1 MSTKPSLSLSVNTV
15 CLSQAVPP
23 FTESREL
30 LAVSGLWGAFS
41 ATTTNIQG
49 LSFIDQ
55 NQVIVWPSRINH
67 WGLGDVIQLSCC
79 PLTLYT
85 ITLENNELGFNY
97 ILTPGAGGSVYNSVS
112 WLSSVNSAKKG
123 KRIIPPRKST
133 WYLKKIIS
141 GWHFFQN
148 KNSIS
153 SADKRR

>member
-1 MSTKPSLSLSVNTV
+1 MSTKPSFSISQL
-15 CLSQAVPP
+15 CHCQAVPP

-30 LAVSGLWGAFS
+30 LAVSGISGVFS
-41 ATTTNIQG
+41 ATPTNIQG
-49 LSFIDQ
+49 LSLIDQ

-85 ITLENNELGFNY
+85 ITLENNDLGFNY
-97 ILTPGAGGSVYNSVS
+97 IFHPWCWGSVYNSVS

-133 WYLKKIIS
+133 WHLKKLYK
-141 GWHFFQN
+141 WLAHFS
-148 KNSIS
+148 KTKTIS